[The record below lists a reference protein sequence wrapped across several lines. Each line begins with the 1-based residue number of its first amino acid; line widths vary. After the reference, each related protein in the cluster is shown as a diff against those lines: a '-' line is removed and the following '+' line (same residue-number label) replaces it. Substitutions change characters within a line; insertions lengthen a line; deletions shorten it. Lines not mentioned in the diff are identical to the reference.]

1 MSGAPASLGRITG
14 AARLGGIVG
23 NPVRHS
29 LSPVIHNAWL
39 EAGGIDGAYVAFAPE
54 DAAGFRTLVAA
65 GRAGLIAGVNV
76 TAPFKEQAFALAD
89 EVGPAARLTG
99 SANILVFEDGRVRA
113 DSADPDQIAGLFNA
127 IDREFGRLDVL
138 VNNAAIIAR
147 QSRLEDLAFERM
159 QRIFAVNS
167 LGPMLC
173 AQQAA
178 RRMSQRHNGRGG
190 AIINIS
196 SAAARLGSP
205 NEYVDY
211 AASKGAL
218 ESFTI
223 GFSKEVAREGIRVNC
238 VRPGH
243 IYTEMHASGGEP
255 GRVDRIK
262 DTVPMGRGGQPEEVA
277 RAILWLAGAEASYV
291 TGTFV
296 DVTGGK

>member
-1 MSGAPASLGRITG
+1 MTNDAQAPVILITGGSRGVGAATARLAAAQGYDVAISYVANEAAAQAVVADVRALGR
-14 AARLGGIVG
+14 R
-23 NPVRHS
+23 
-29 LSPVIHNAWL
+29 
-39 EAGGIDGAYVAFAPE
+39 
-54 DAAGFRTLVAA
+54 
-65 GRAGLIAGVNV
+65 
-76 TAPFKEQAFALAD
+76 ALA
-89 EVGPAARLTG
+89 
-99 SANILVFEDGRVRA
+99 VRA

-147 QSRLEDLAFERM
+147 QSRLEDVTFERM

-196 SAAARLGSP
+196 SGAARLGSP

>member
-1 MSGAPASLGRITG
+1 MSTESQAPVILITG
-14 AARLGGIVG
+14 GSRGVGAATARLAAAQGYDVAISYVS
-23 NPVRHS
+23 N
-29 LSPVIHNAWL
+29 
-39 EAGGIDGAYVAFAPE
+39 EA
-54 DAAGFRTLVAA
+54 AAQAVAA
-65 GRAGLIAGVNV
+65 DVRAEGRR
-76 TAPFKEQAFALAD
+76 ALA
-89 EVGPAARLTG
+89 VC
-99 SANILVFEDGRVRA
+99 A
-113 DSADPDQIAGLFNA
+113 DSADPDQVVRLFAA
-127 IDREFGRLDVL
+127 IDGEFGRLDVL

-147 QSRLEDLAFERM
+147 QSRVEDLTFERM
-159 QRIFAVNS
+159 QRIFAVNAI
-167 LGPMLC
+167 GPMLC

-178 RRMSQRHNGRGG
+178 RRMSRLHNGRGG
-190 AIINIS
+190 AIINVS
-196 SAAARLGSP
+196 SGAARLGSP

-223 GFSKEVAREGIRVNC
+223 GFSKEVAREGIRVNG

-291 TGTFV
+291 TGTFD